1 MEVYRIDWINSET
14 QEMKTATI
22 HELESGAKAE
32 LDYQADLVK
41 NGKSKLKPK
50 SDPYKYEVQN
60 TTLIMLLGN
69 SDYDSLI
76 VGIGQLGIE

>member
-41 NGKSKLKPK
+41 NGKSKLKP
-50 SDPYKYEVQN
+50 
-60 TTLIMLLGN
+60 
-69 SDYDSLI
+69 
-76 VGIGQLGIE
+76 